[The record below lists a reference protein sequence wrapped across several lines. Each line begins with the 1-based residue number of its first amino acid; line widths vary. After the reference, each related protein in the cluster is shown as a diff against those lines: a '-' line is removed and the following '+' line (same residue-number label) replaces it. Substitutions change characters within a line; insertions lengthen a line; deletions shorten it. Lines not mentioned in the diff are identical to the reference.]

1 MLLDG
6 GMDPSSIY
14 LIGASLGCHVCGG
27 IGKGIYDQSGRK
39 VSRITALDPAGPNF
53 EGDVPNAET
62 HMTADDAEMVDVI
75 HGDAGY
81 YGFKHAL
88 GTSDFWPNDGTR
100 DQPGCP
106 VSADT
111 GVTQNEDS
119 KCSHERP
126 VRYYIESV
134 RNPSKAS
141 DFYAAKKY
149 ENGTM
154 SRSIMDVAKMGLNCS
169 PDAKGSYFLKTN
181 TEYPFSLGING
192 M

>member
-1 MLLDG
+1 MLDQGLD
-6 GMDPSSIY
+6 PTNIY

-27 IGKGIYDQSGRK
+27 IGKGIYDRSGTK
-39 VSRITALDPAGPNF
+39 VSRISALDPAGPNF
-53 EGDVPNAET
+53 EGEVPNAESC
-62 HMTADDAEMVDVI
+62 MSADDAEFVDVI

-81 YGFKHAL
+81 YGFNQAL
-88 GTSDFWPNDGTR
+88 GTCDFWPNEGIR

-106 VSADT
+106 SSTDT
-111 GVTQNEDS
+111 GVTQMEDN

-134 RNPSKAS
+134 RNPSKAQ
-141 DFYAAKKY
+141 DFYAAKKF

-154 SRSIMDVAKMGLNCS
+154 SRNVADVAQMGINCS
-169 PDAKGSYFLKTN
+169 PDAKGNYFLKTN